1 MLFVSLHGTVVRWL
15 AFFKPVNLPSPHF
28 PCFSS
33 TTQCSR
39 DCWDVLWYIM
49 RSRII
54 FASALSATNSLLF
67 RYYSRMILFI
77 FVFSICTSRSI
88 YLLRS
93 FTSSSVLSP
102 LQFPTSSSPDKNCI
116 DLGFRL
122 CVHMYTQLRD
132 ISIFNIEDCYFE
144 QRALISPTN
153 ESGKMRLVRVAWQT
167 IARTHARH
175 SRYTVNRLEFYLRL
189 IVLSG

>member
-1 MLFVSLHGTVVRWL
+1 M

-54 FASALSATNSLLF
+54 FASALSLCNEFVIIPLLF
-67 RYYSRMILFI
+67 ANLFI

-102 LQFPTSSSPDKNCI
+102 LYSFLRHHLPIKIVSISSFACVCICIHNPAIFRYLILKIVTSSNAHSYHRQTKAVKCVSFGS
-116 DLGFRL
+116 LGKRL
-122 CVHMYTQLRD
+122 R
-132 ISIFNIEDCYFE
+132 
-144 QRALISPTN
+144 
-153 ESGKMRLVRVAWQT
+153 
-167 IARTHARH
+167 ARTHGIRDTR
-175 SRYTVNRLEFYLRL
+175 S
-189 IVLSG
+189 ID

>member
-39 DCWDVLWYIM
+39 DCWNVLWYIM

-54 FASALSATNSLLF
+54 FASALSLSATNSLLF

-122 CVHMYTQLRD
+122 CVCICAYTTPRYFD
-132 ISIFNIEDCYFE
+132 I
-144 QRALISPTN
+144 
-153 ESGKMRLVRVAWQT
+153 
-167 IARTHARH
+167 
-175 SRYTVNRLEFYLRL
+175 
-189 IVLSG
+189 